1 MNLDIRRWEGSV
13 APDARK
19 LREELESEGYI
30 VSEAVDAPG
39 TVYSSHTHET
49 DQAHWIISGDVAFEV
64 NGETYQ
70 LSAGDRD
77 FLPANT
83 PHAASVL
90 GNKPVRYLVGVK
102 SR

>member
-1 MNLDIRRWEGSV
+1 MSLDIRRWKGSLEPNV
-13 APDARK
+13 RK

-49 DQAHWIISGDVAFEV
+49 DQSHWIISGEVEFEV
-64 NGETYQ
+64 NGETYH

-77 FLPANT
+77 LLPANT
-83 PHAASVL
+83 PHAAAVL

-102 SR
+102 SP